1 MKDYYGR
8 EIDLQLLKDVV
19 EQIKVDA
26 DNGDYIAIEELL
38 SDIPIEKLKGFLTEE
53 K

>member
-1 MKDYYGR
+1 MK

-26 DNGDYIAIEELL
+26 DNGDYIAIEEIL

>member
-1 MKDYYGR
+1 MK

-38 SDIPIEKLKGFLTEE
+38 SDIPIEKLKGF
-53 K
+53 

>member
-1 MKDYYGR
+1 MK
-8 EIDLQLLKDVV
+8 EIDIQLLKNVV

>member
-1 MKDYYGR
+1 MK
-8 EIDLQLLKDVV
+8 EIDLQLLKNVV

-26 DNGDYIAIEELL
+26 DNGDYIDIEELL

>member
-1 MKDYYGR
+1 MK
-8 EIDLQLLKDVV
+8 EIDLQILKEVV

>member
-1 MKDYYGR
+1 MK
-8 EIDLQLLKDVV
+8 EIDLQILKDVV

>member
-1 MKDYYGR
+1 MK
-8 EIDLQLLKDVV
+8 EIDLQLLKNVV

-26 DNGDYIAIEELL
+26 DNGDYIAIEDLL

-53 K
+53 I

>member
-38 SDIPIEKLKGFLTEE
+38 SDIPIEKITNFLEE

>member
-1 MKDYYGR
+1 MK

-26 DNGDYIAIEELL
+26 DNGDYIAIEVLL

>member
-1 MKDYYGR
+1 MK
-8 EIDLQLLKDVV
+8 EIDLQLLKNVV

-38 SDIPIEKLKGFLTEE
+38 SDIPIEKLKCFLTEE

>member
-1 MKDYYGR
+1 MK

-38 SDIPIEKLKGFLTEE
+38 SDIPTEKLINFLEE
-53 K
+53 